1 MFSLPNPGCS
11 DDHFTMPR
19 AGNLVF
25 MDVSWE
31 GDSLVLRFR
40 ERGTGAGGTIALTAR
55 SARTLSRV
63 LDGTRVT
70 KSSAPARIELAA
82 EVRAHVQGRST
93 STKPAA

>member
-1 MFSLPNPGCS
+1 ML
-11 DDHFTMPR
+11 
-19 AGNLVF
+19 L

-70 KSSAPARIELAA
+70 KSSAPARVELHA
-82 EVRAHVQGRST
+82 EVRAHVQGRS